1 MIVYKTGVIIN
12 IIKFKKITLYV
23 DCESSIF
30 LGNIKANEIGIYLP
44 SDEILLN
51 KFEIGIYLPSD
62 EILLNKFNAMN
73 WDVVTDNLIHI
84 KFLIKYSPIL
94 SKLIDNDELESIEI
108 EKIFDD
114 QCFNEIKF
122 SNFIELNNGL
132 SFPINALTFSVKDKK
147 ILIDNIFEQFLK
159 IEKILK

>member
-12 IIKFKKITLYV
+12 IVKFKKITLYI
-23 DCESSIF
+23 DCESSVF
-30 LGNIKANEIGIYLP
+30 LGNIKAN
-44 SDEILLN
+44 
-51 KFEIGIYLPSD
+51 EIGIYLPSD

-114 QCFNEIKF
+114 QCFDETNF

-132 SFPINALTFSVKDKK
+132 SFPINTLTFTMKDKK

>member
-1 MIVYKTGVIIN
+1 MIVYKIGVIIN

-23 DCESSIF
+23 DCESSVF
-30 LGNIKANEIGIYLP
+30 LGNIKANEIGIC
-44 SDEILLN
+44 
-51 KFEIGIYLPSD
+51 LPSD

-108 EKIFDD
+108 EKIFND
-114 QCFNEIKF
+114 QCFDETKF

-132 SFPINALTFSVKDKK
+132 SFPINTLTFTMKDKK
-147 ILIDNIFEQFLK
+147 ILIDDIFEQFLK

>member
-12 IIKFKKITLYV
+12 IIKFKKITLYI

-51 KFEIGIYLPSD
+51 KF
-62 EILLNKFNAMN
+62 NAMN
-73 WDVVTDNLIHI
+73 WDIVTDNLIHI

-94 SKLIDNDELESIEI
+94 SKLIDNDELDFEIVEVSNACDEFLNPKYYIEFNKTNKKFF
-108 EKIFDD
+108 KINSSDYKKVND
-114 QCFNEIKF
+114 
-122 SNFIELNNGL
+122 
-132 SFPINALTFSVKDKK
+132 INYNYINVDEEFKK
-147 ILIDNIFEQFLK
+147 LINLEWF
-159 IEKILK
+159 